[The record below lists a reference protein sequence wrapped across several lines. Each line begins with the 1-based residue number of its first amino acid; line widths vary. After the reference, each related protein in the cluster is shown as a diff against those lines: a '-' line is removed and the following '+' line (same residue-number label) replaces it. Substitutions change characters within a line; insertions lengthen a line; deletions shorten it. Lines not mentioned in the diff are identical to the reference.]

1 MKIENVKNV
10 CVVGAGNM
18 GHQIALQCALSG
30 FKTVST
36 DVIPAVLE
44 KAEKFVDNYLP
55 GRVQKG
61 KLTEE
66 AAKAARANISFT
78 GDLSVAA
85 KDADVVIEAVLER
98 IDLKRKIFADLD
110 KIAPPGAILAT
121 NSSFIVS
128 SRIADATK
136 RPAQVCNLHFF
147 NPALVMKLVEVVQG
161 PHVSDETAKCMMDF
175 CLKIDKIPIHIKKEV
190 DGFVLNRIIAAINKE
205 AMWMLE
211 MGVASAEDI
220 DKATRI
226 GFGIRYAVLGML
238 EFIDWGGGDILYHAS
253 NYLAQNIDEQ
263 RFSPPDIVRRNMEQ
277 GRGGLRD
284 GKGFYDYGDIDVD
297 AYRRQ
302 RLGAFVRLLQ
312 HSKLMPHAA
321 GDSN

>member
-30 FKTVST
+30 YKTVST

-44 KAEKFVDNYLP
+44 KAEKFVYNYLP

-98 IDLKRKIFADLD
+98 VDLKRKIFADLD

-128 SRIADATK
+128 SRIADVTK
-136 RPAQVCNLHFF
+136 RPSQVCNLHFF

-190 DGFVLNRIIAAINKE
+190 DGFVLNRIFAAINKE

-211 MGVASAEDI
+211 MGVASYEDI
-220 DKATRI
+220 DKACVYGAGHPMGPFLLMDLTGIDLSYDI
-226 GFGIRYAVLGML
+226 GMSHFYESGNPADLPSPSIVKKYTEGKFGQKTGEGWYS
-238 EFIDWGGGDILYHAS
+238 Y
-253 NYLAQNIDEQ
+253 
-263 RFSPPDIVRRNMEQ
+263 
-277 GRGGLRD
+277 
-284 GKGFYDYGDIDVD
+284 K
-297 AYRRQ
+297 
-302 RLGAFVRLLQ
+302 
-312 HSKLMPHAA
+312 K
-321 GDSN
+321 

>member
-30 FKTVST
+30 YKTVST

-98 IDLKRKIFADLD
+98 VDLKRKIFADLD

-128 SRIADATK
+128 SRIADVTK
-136 RPAQVCNLHFF
+136 RPSQVCNLHFF

-161 PHVSDETAKCMMDF
+161 PHVSMKR
-175 CLKIDKIPIHIKKEV
+175 P
-190 DGFVLNRIIAAINKE
+190 
-205 AMWMLE
+205 
-211 MGVASAEDI
+211 SA
-220 DKATRI
+220 
-226 GFGIRYAVLGML
+226 
-238 EFIDWGGGDILYHAS
+238 
-253 NYLAQNIDEQ
+253 
-263 RFSPPDIVRRNMEQ
+263 
-277 GRGGLRD
+277 
-284 GKGFYDYGDIDVD
+284 
-297 AYRRQ
+297 
-302 RLGAFVRLLQ
+302 
-312 HSKLMPHAA
+312 
-321 GDSN
+321 